1 MASLLDSE
9 AQFRQR
15 ASELGI
21 ADDITQTLVSKGLST
36 MNKFG
41 FSHGQPG
48 QKINDEDFTDF
59 LRALL
64 GTAPDIGTLAAAK
77 NLLFEC
83 HVFITASLKNRVE
96 ASTDAVKP
104 VPLAERTSR
113 LQALRNKYAGL
124 DISHSLE
131 PGHALLDACV
141 HQAETKQ
148 LKYIPPSRCP
158 SREQELMSNKT
169 VNKTLEIEG
178 SSLKVT
184 QAIFVENSTEFLLYQ
199 ALRRRGLALE
209 FADLVTYTVHQKWV
223 DFLFSELTKEP
234 VKGFQKV
241 QTFQI
246 LRADKAAWVHMADVC
261 SDIRPSVG
269 ARPLD
274 ALFPTLTTV
283 HSVVFTLFPMQG
295 NLRLGKAKV
304 KTFRRAKARA
314 DLTAKQISGKTAQ
327 PRTTGRARAKEES
340 PPKMGRARTQATGNA
355 GPTCLVFSS
364 ASTIST
370 PVGSLC
376 ALATTSQADVAK
388 LRTAPSVIAGCTIA
402 ASVLV
407 PILTTTAPSGRQTDY
422 QRPSPMISLSH
433 NVSQW
438 KSSQALQGS
447 PQPCVTPA
455 CSAASALTQFCT
467 RSALGLLSGW
477 TCYSPA
483 IWILFFPSF
492 RPSK

>member
-1 MASLLDSE
+1 MASILDSE
-9 AQFRQR
+9 AQFLQR

-21 ADDITQTLVSKGLST
+21 SDATVQILVGKGLST

-48 QKINDEDFTDF
+48 QKISDDEFTDF
-59 LRALL
+59 LRAQL
-64 GTAPDIGTLAAAK
+64 GSAPDIGTLAAAK

-83 HVFITASLKNRVE
+83 HVFITASLKSRVE

-113 LQALRNKYAGL
+113 LQALRTKYVGL

-169 VNKTLEIEG
+169 TNKTLEIEG

-184 QAIFVENSTEFLLYQ
+184 QNNDKAIFVENSTEFLLYQ

-223 DFLFSELTKEP
+223 DFLFAELTKEP
-234 VKGFQKV
+234 VKNFQKL
-241 QTFQI
+241 QTFQL

-261 SDIRPSVG
+261 ADIRPSVG

-274 ALFPTLTTV
+274 KLFPTLSGV
-283 HSVVFTLFPMQG
+283 HSVVFTLFPMPAPATPWQIKGKTGQPGKGQWHRDGAADHCTERPAPYKGPGKGKGGKSSKDGKGKTQG
-295 NLRLGKAKV
+295 NWERRPNMPRLLLGLHYRHPCGKPLCFAHNLPGGCSKAKDGEECDRGMHNCC
-304 KTFRRAKARA
+304 KCLGTHSYNSCP
-314 DLTAKQISGKTAQ
+314 Q
-327 PRTTGRARAKEES
+327 KE
-340 PPKMGRARTQATGNA
+340 AN
-355 GPTCLVFSS
+355 
-364 ASTIST
+364 
-370 PVGSLC
+370 
-376 ALATTSQADVAK
+376 
-388 LRTAPSVIAGCTIA
+388 
-402 ASVLV
+402 
-407 PILTTTAPSGRQTDY
+407 
-422 QRPSPMISLSH
+422 
-433 NVSQW
+433 
-438 KSSQALQGS
+438 
-447 PQPCVTPA
+447 
-455 CSAASALTQFCT
+455 
-467 RSALGLLSGW
+467 
-477 TCYSPA
+477 
-483 IWILFFPSF
+483 
-492 RPSK
+492 